1 MGTIVM
7 LRAAVLAIA
16 VMAGPSDAL
25 AAELRAATVAGFD
38 HYVRVAEAR
47 MAAEEADPQRFL
59 LVDGRPPAERAK
71 LLASLRAGEVVM
83 DRLRLRDQG
92 RDIEAPDG
100 MLHHWV
106 GLVFLPG
113 VTVKQAV
120 ALMQDYDRHAS
131 VFAPA
136 VVRAKLLDRTGDRFR
151 VLLRFHMKKV
161 IAVTVDT
168 ENVAEFVTAGP
179 DRVHSAIRSTRVQE
193 VDKAGTAAESQK
205 PEGQGGG
212 FLWRL
217 NTYWRYLE
225 RDGGTYI
232 QCESISLSRDIPF
245 GLGWIVGPFVTSIP
259 RESLVFTMASARK
272 ALVKAGG

>member
-1 MGTIVM
+1 MF
-7 LRAAVLAIA
+7 AADLQ
-16 VMAGPSDAL
+16 PK
-25 AAELRAATVAGFD
+25 TVAAFD
-38 HYVRVAEAR
+38 RYVRIAEAR
-47 MAAEEADPQRFL
+47 MAGEVNDPARFV
-59 LVDGRPPAERAK
+59 LVDAQAPAQREK
-71 LLASLRAGEVVM
+71 TVASLRAGQVVM
-83 DRLRLRDQG
+83 DRLRERDAG
-92 RDIEAPDG
+92 REVDVPDG

-113 VTVKQAV
+113 VKASQAV

-136 VVRAKLLDRTGDRFR
+136 VVRAKLLERHGEHFR
-151 VLLRFHMKKV
+151 VFLRFHMKKV

-168 ENVAEFVTAGP
+168 ENTAEFTMPAD
-179 DRVHSAIRSTRVQE
+179 DRAYSTIRSTRVNE
-193 VDKAGTAAESQK
+193 IEAPGTAAERQK
-205 PEGQGGG
+205 PAGQGGG

-245 GLGWIVGPFVTSIP
+245 GFGWLVGPFVTSIP
-259 RESLVFTMASARK
+259 RESLNFTMAAARK
-272 ALVKAGG
+272 ALVAR

>member
-1 MGTIVM
+1 M
-7 LRAAVLAIA
+7 LRAAILAA
-16 VMAGPSDAL
+16 ALAAGPSDVL
-25 AAELRAATVAGFD
+25 AAELQAKTVAAFD
-38 HYVRVAEAR
+38 RYVRLAEAR
-47 MAAEEADPQRFL
+47 MSGDVADPKRFIL
-59 LVDGRPPAERAK
+59 ADAQPAVERDKTMAR
-71 LLASLRAGEVVM
+71 LRAGEVVM
-83 DRLRLRDQG
+83 QRLKERDGG
-92 RDIEAPDG
+92 REIDAPDG

-113 VTVKQAV
+113 VAMREAV

-136 VVRAKLLDRTGDRFR
+136 VVRARLLDRQGDRFR
-151 VLLRFHMKKV
+151 VFLRFHMKKV

-168 ENVAEFVTAGP
+168 ENAAEFVTAGP
-179 DRVHSAIRSTRVQE
+179 DRAFSTIRSTRVQE
-193 VDKAGTAAESQK
+193 VEGAGTAAERQK

-259 RESLVFTMASARK
+259 RESLNFTMGKARQ
-272 ALVKAGG
+272 ALVKARG